1 MARFFK
7 PQKRK
12 VTNHRH
18 QEVTIQR
25 LDHQGAGIGHLNGK
39 LVFVDGA
46 LPDEHALVQVTD
58 EKKDHQ
64 RAKLIQCLTTASERV
79 SAACAHYG
87 RCGGCQLQHL
97 SHDGQIATKEA
108 SLKALIE
115 KFAKIDHWDNAT
127 WAKPIVDL
135 PLGYR
140 RCARLALRVERG
152 QLQMGFREKKSQRI
166 LSIRECPVL
175 AMPLQTLLV
184 PLYALL
190 SSLSQPDRLGHVSL
204 VAADNGC
211 VVLLRH
217 LGTLSVKD
225 TQKIATFSQQENV
238 IFYLEP
244 NSGEVVRMHGSEPYY
259 EVDGIRFSF
268 SPKDFIQINANVN
281 AKMIAQ
287 ALEWLA
293 LSETDRVLDLFCGL
307 GNFSLP
313 LAKRV
318 ATVVG
323 VEGIDDMV
331 LRATQNA
338 LDNGIENATFYQAN
352 LDESFVHQPW
362 AQTTFNKVLLDPAR
376 AGAAGVMS
384 HIIELSPSHV
394 VYVACDPVTLAR
406 DAHILLQQGYEL
418 TRVGMLDMFPQ
429 TGHLESMALF
439 TKGV

>member
-18 QEVTIQR
+18 QEVAIQR

-46 LPDEHALVQVTD
+46 LPDEQALVQVTD

-64 RAKLIQCLTTASERV
+64 RAKLIQCLTTSSERV
-79 SAACAHYG
+79 PAVCAHYG

-97 SHDGQIATKEA
+97 SHDGQILTKEA
-108 SLKALIE
+108 SLKSLIE
-115 KFAKIDHWDNAT
+115 KFAKIGNWENAT
-127 WAKPIVDL
+127 WADPIVDS
-135 PLGYR
+135 PFGYR
-140 RCARLALRVERG
+140 RCARLALRVEHG
-152 QLQMGFREKKSQRI
+152 QLQMGFREKQSQRI
-166 LSIRECPVL
+166 LPITECPVL
-175 AMPLQTLLV
+175 DEKLQALLTPLH
-184 PLYALL
+184 ALL
-190 SSLSQPDRLGHVSL
+190 SSLNQTERLGHVEL

-217 LGTLSVKD
+217 LGKLSTKD
-225 TQKIATFSQQENV
+225 EQKIAAFSQQENV

-244 NSGEVVRMHGSEPYY
+244 NSGEVVRMHGDEPYY
-259 EVDGIRFSF
+259 VVDGLRFAF
-268 SPKDFIQINANVN
+268 SPKDFIQINRNVN
-281 AKMIAQ
+281 AMMIAQ
-287 ALEWLA
+287 AIDWLA
-293 LSETDRVLDLFCGL
+293 LSEDDCVLDLFCGL

-318 ATVVG
+318 AQVVG

-331 LRATQNA
+331 SRASQNA
-338 LDNGIENATFYQAN
+338 MANGIDNATFYQAN

-362 AQTTFNKVLLDPAR
+362 AKTAFNKVLLDPAR
-376 AGAAGVMS
+376 GGASGVMS
-384 HIIELSPSHV
+384 HIVELSPSHV
-394 VYVACDPVTLAR
+394 VYVGCDPVTLAR
-406 DAHILLQQGYEL
+406 DAHILLQKGYDL
-418 TRVGMLDMFPQ
+418 TRVGILDMFPQ